1 LVLQFRLLWYRVD
14 SIIFIPLKIIF
25 FILIL
30 LFIQKPPINPIPL
43 PLTHLLLIHLP
54 IPMPVI
60 ILKITHIIMVPTSQL
75 PKPALLV
82 VPVLPLI
89 LLSRPHIFKVPLPVS
104 QVVDKFPLVIVAVGP
119 EVFALAVGAIA
130 AVLTHIS
137 LAVVEALSAEAVFL

>member
-1 LVLQFRLLWYRVD
+1 
-14 SIIFIPLKIIF
+14 
-25 FILIL
+25 
-30 LFIQKPPINPIPL
+30 
-43 PLTHLLLIHLP
+43 
-54 IPMPVI
+54 MPVI

-89 LLSRPHIFKVPLPVS
+89 LLSRPHIFKVPLTVS

-130 AVLTHIS
+130 AVLAHIS